1 MRLSAGTTSQL
12 LYPASSPCCARTQC
26 RAPSAR
32 RGPHVAPPTGAAA
45 THNSTAGALR
55 RGGHGGA
62 GRGRGGDEPT
72 TPLDLP
78 HPPSPPASFIA
89 VTDLPPLVPQAG
101 DARWSTLEAIAAPP
115 PVDEPTATM
124 TTALLLPS
132 PYLEAA
138 SPSPPVHITAVG
150 MASSG
155 NDLGLQQLAN
165 NSKYC
170 PHAPTSIL
178 FLPTPQ

>member
-101 DARWSTLEAIAAPP
+101 DA
-115 PVDEPTATM
+115 
-124 TTALLLPS
+124 S